1 MKSEDGSSKKILI
14 VEDEA
19 IIAEQLRDTLENLGY
34 AVPSPI
40 RSGRE
45 AIDSAE
51 KEHPHLVLMDIKLD
65 GDIDGI
71 DAAQEISNRFNI
83 PVIYL
88 TAYKDDATV
97 ERAKQTGPFGFVI
110 KPFNERELDANIQ
123 MALQRHELEN
133 RIRESEEKYRDLV
146 ENINDLIY
154 SVDIDGIITYV
165 SPVVEKLY
173 GYRQDEVLGRR
184 FVDFIHEEDR
194 ERLTERFRRA
204 LDGDANVHEYRLITR
219 SGDIKWFFTHNRP
232 IFFEGETIGL
242 RGVLTDITDRKR
254 AEDAVRES
262 EAKFRLFYENAP
274 VAYQSLDEDG
284 TILYIN
290 PAWLETLG
298 YDEEEVIGHWFG
310 DFLDHESN
318 ERFNKEYQQFKDEG
332 KTNNAEYVLMRKD
345 GSEIIAAF
353 NGRIGRT
360 LDGGFER
367 AHCIFHNITEQKKHE
382 EELERYS
389 EEMRNLSQH
398 LESIREEERTRIARE
413 IHDELGQALTALK
426 MDIAWLHRRIV
437 DEESIKQGKTASM
450 IELVDNTIQSVRRIS
465 SELRPGILD
474 DLGLAAAIEWQT
486 GEIEKRTSI
495 RCGTSFE
502 PEDIMIDD
510 TCSISV
516 FRIFQEAITN
526 VIRHANASE
535 MQVRLRMSDTTLE
548 LLVHDDGIGIT
559 EDMISNSNSF
569 GLIGMRERALFCG
582 GELHIFR
589 NPDKGT
595 TVKVTIPM
603 MK

>member
-1 MKSEDGSSKKILI
+1 MKSEGRSSKTILI

-51 KEHPHLVLMDIKLD
+51 KEHPDLVLMDIKLD

-71 DAAQEISNRFNI
+71 DAAQEINNRFNI

-88 TAYKDDATV
+88 TAYKDDLTV

-154 SVDIDGIITYV
+154 SVDVDGIITYV

-173 GYRQDEVLGRR
+173 GYRQNEVLGRR
-184 FVDFIHEEDR
+184 FVDFIHEDDR
-194 ERLTERFRRA
+194 EGMTQRFRRA
-204 LDGDANVHEYRLITR
+204 LDGNVDENEYRLITR
-219 SGDIKWFFTHNRP
+219 SGEIRWFFTHNRP
-232 IFFEGETIGL
+232 IFFEGEPNGL

-254 AEDAVRES
+254 TEDALRES

-274 VAYQSLDEDG
+274 VSYQSLDEEG
-284 TILYIN
+284 TILYVN
-290 PAWLETLG
+290 PTWLETLG
-298 YDEEEVIGHWFG
+298 YDEEEVIGRWFG
-310 DFLDHESN
+310 DFLEPGFIK
-318 ERFNKEYQQFKDEG
+318 RFKKEYRKFKQEG
-332 KTNNAEYVLMRKD
+332 KIYGVEYVLIRKD
-345 GSEIIAAF
+345 GSEIIAAYD
-353 NGRIGRT
+353 GRIGCT
-360 LDGGFER
+360 LDGSFER

-382 EELERYS
+382 ADLRRS
-389 EEMRNLSQH
+389 REEMRNLSQH

-426 MDIAWLHRRIV
+426 MDIVWLNRRIV
-437 DEESIKQGKTASM
+437 DEEVINREKTASM
-450 IELVDNTIQSVRRIS
+450 IELVDDTIQSVRRIS

-486 GEIEKRTSI
+486 GEIEKRTGI
-495 RCGTSFE
+495 CCEASFE

-510 TCSISV
+510 TCNISV

-526 VIRHANASE
+526 VIRHANASKV
-535 MQVRLRMSDTTLE
+535 QVRLHMDDTTLE
-548 LLVHDDGIGIT
+548 LCVHDDGIGIT
-559 EDMISNSNSF
+559 EDSISNSNSF

-595 TVKVTIPM
+595 TVKVTIPLSR
-603 MK
+603 

>member
-1 MKSEDGSSKKILI
+1 MKSEGKLSKTILI

-19 IIAEQLRDTLENLGY
+19 IIAEQLRDTLGNLGY
-34 AVPSPI
+34 TVPSPL
-40 RSGRE
+40 STGRE

-51 KEHPHLVLMDIKLD
+51 KEHPDLVLMDIKLD

-71 DAAQEISNRFNI
+71 DAAQEINNRFNI

-88 TAYKDDATV
+88 TAYKDDQTV

-154 SVDIDGIITYV
+154 SVDVDGIITYV

-173 GYRQDEVLGRR
+173 GYRQNEVLGRR
-184 FVDFIHEEDR
+184 FVDFIHEDDR
-194 ERLTERFRRA
+194 EGMTERFRRA
-204 LDGDANVHEYRLITR
+204 LDGSADENEYRLITR
-219 SGDIKWFFTHNRP
+219 SGEIRWFFSHNRP
-232 IFFEGETIGL
+232 IFFEGEPKGL

-254 AEDAVRES
+254 TEDALRES

-274 VAYQSLDEDG
+274 VSYQSLDEDG
-284 TILYIN
+284 TILYVN
-290 PAWLETLG
+290 PTWLETLG
-298 YDEEEVIGHWFG
+298 YDEEEVVGRWFG
-310 DFLDHESN
+310 DFLETGFV
-318 ERFNKEYQQFKDEG
+318 ERFKKDYRKFKQEG
-332 KTNNAEYVLMRKD
+332 IIYGVEYVLMRKN

-353 NGRIGRT
+353 DGRIGLT
-360 LDGGFER
+360 LDGSFER
-367 AHCIFHNITEQKKHE
+367 AHCIFYNITEQKKYE
-382 EELERYS
+382 AELRRS
-389 EEMRNLSQH
+389 REEMRNLSQH

-426 MDIAWLHRRIV
+426 MDIAWLHRRMV
-437 DEESIKQGKTASM
+437 DAEGITREKTASM

-474 DLGLAAAIEWQT
+474 DLGLAAAIEWQA
-486 GEIEKRTSI
+486 GEIEKRTGI
-495 RCGTSFE
+495 RCETSFE

-510 TCSISV
+510 TCNISV

-526 VIRHANASE
+526 VIRHANAST
-535 MQVRLRMSDTTLE
+535 MQVRLRMDDTSLE
-548 LLVHDDGIGIT
+548 LCVHDDGIGIS
-559 EDMISNSNSF
+559 DDRVSHSRSF

-582 GELHIFR
+582 GELHIFK
-589 NPDKGT
+589 NHDKGT
-595 TVKVTIPM
+595 TVKVTIPLNR
-603 MK
+603 